1 MILHIEI
8 EKFVYKPATVIS
20 LDSGNKVTIEFVE
33 DDEVIEVYSPR
44 IQLRMSHIGI
54 EGYVRKNMGADFK
67 AETFDCYPIKP
78 RSK

>member
-8 EKFVYKPATVIS
+8 EKFVYKSATVIS
-20 LDSGNKVTIEFVE
+20 FDSGNKVIFEFE
-33 DDEVIEVYSPR
+33 DGDVIEVYSPK

-54 EGYVRKNMGADFK
+54 EGYVRKNIGADFK
-67 AETFDCYPIKP
+67 METFDCYPIKP

>member
-8 EKFVYKPATVIS
+8 EKFVYKPAKVIS
-20 LDSGNKVTIEFVE
+20 LDSGNKVNIEFE
-33 DDEVIEVYSPR
+33 DGEVIEVYSAK

-67 AETFDCYPIKP
+67 VETFDCYPTKP